1 MQHRSALVLIALLCA
16 MSGLEVELGD
26 IAVAHAGSAGAP
38 PQTSRVPASDFVKSL
53 QRALKR
59 AGYDPGDVD
68 GQMGPATRLA
78 LRQFQQAQGIS
89 PTGKPDIPTLSR
101 LLGKDLPR

>member
-1 MQHRSALVLIALLCA
+1 MQSRSALVLVVLLCA
-16 MSGLEVELGD
+16 MSGLAVEFGD
-26 IAVAHAGSAGAP
+26 VPVAHAGSAGAP
-38 PQTSRVPASDFVKSL
+38 PQTSRVPTSDFTKSL

-89 PTGKPDIPTLSR
+89 PTGKPDIPTMTR